1 MTTFSIRNVA
11 RSRFRGSQFHATVRS
26 AGIVIAAAVAAAVAV
41 VVVVAIL
48 QLVTAPI
55 IKVTKLQC
63 SVPRVPYK
71 LLFSRT

>member
-26 AGIVIAAAVAAAVAV
+26 AAIVIAAAVD

-55 IKVTKLQC
+55 IKVTKHQC
-63 SVPRVPYK
+63 SVPRVAYK